1 MTDRSIEGKMD
12 KIAYLYVFDT
22 MADWEIGY
30 LSAELNSRRYFK
42 KEATGYTIRT
52 VGLTKEPIVTMGG
65 VHITPDIAL
74 EACTPD
80 NAGIMI
86 LPGGDTWLEPIHVPM
101 MEKVKEFLHADV
113 LVAAIC
119 GATVGLA
126 RAGLL
131 DDRKHTSN
139 DPGYMKAVSPGYT
152 GEASYLHEPAVTDGK
167 LITASGVAPLEF
179 TREVLKELDVF
190 SSQTLEAWY
199 KLYLTHDAKYFY
211 ALMGSLKD
219 LDH

>member
-1 MTDRSIEGKMD
+1 MKDYLIEGPKMN
-12 KIAYLYVFDT
+12 KIAYLYVFDS

-30 LSAELNSRRYFK
+30 VTAELHSGRYFK
-42 KEATGYTIRT
+42 KGTTRYTVRT
-52 VGLTKEPIVTMGG
+52 VGLTTEPIVTMGG
-65 VHITPDIAL
+65 VHIIPDIAL
-74 EACTPD
+74 ESCTSN
-80 NAGIMI
+80 NAGLLI
-86 LPGGDTWLEPIHVPM
+86 LPGGNTWLEPIHDPI
-101 MEKVKEFLHADV
+101 MEKVKEFLKAKV

-131 DDRKHTSN
+131 NDRKHTGN

-152 GEASYLHEPAVTDGK
+152 GEAFYLQEPAFTDGE

-179 TREVLKELDVF
+179 TREVLQDLDVF
-190 SSQTLEAWY
+190 SPQTLEAWY

-211 ALMGSLKD
+211 ALMDSLQD
-219 LDH
+219 